1 MSLKDLSNLGVA
13 ESLGLAGPLISNPN
27 TTAATTAF
35 ATSTGGSLSANTLYQ
50 LITLDPVQAS
60 VVGAWY
66 RLNFYLETTS
76 VTSNNLSGSGPF
88 RVYATYNNGSNSVQ
102 AGQSSQMVIAA
113 ASTAQASRYSFTG
126 TLVFQAIDPTTNG
139 LSFGINV
146 DHQIT
151 ANGAPT
157 GTSVKL
163 SGLMYNVTN
172 LTLQRI
178 GYGPA
183 PSTNVMIKTFN
194 T

>member
-27 TTAATTAF
+27 QTAV
-35 ATSTGGSLSANTLYQ
+35 TSTFGSGLLANATPYQ
-50 LITLDPVQAS
+50 IISLDPSQAA

-76 VTSNNLSGSGPF
+76 VLASATGSGPF
-88 RVYATYNNGSNSVQ
+88 RVYATYNSSANSLQ
-102 AGQSSQMVIAA
+102 AGQSSQMVIVT
-113 ASTAQASRYSFTG
+113 ASTAQASKYSFTG
-126 TLVFQAIDPTTNG
+126 TLVFQAIDPTTSG

-146 DHQIT
+146 DHQVFST
-151 ANGAPT
+151 GAPT
-157 GTSVKL
+157 GTAVKVN
-163 SGLMYNVTN
+163 SITYNVTN

-183 PSTNVMIKTFN
+183 PTANALIKTLN
-194 T
+194 TS